1 MAQPQPVEH
10 PVYSEY
16 EDRVLTDLLTGRTG
30 RLSVGAHHGCSVS
43 SVVRV
48 SMFITFT
55 MERRY
60 AWADMELGSMG
71 IVPLH
76 RQGMSFWDATGM
88 DIRASLTLVVVC
100 SERGWLKPG
109 CAFSTPWSL
118 VMAWRLCGSVSGKNG
133 SGWMVMF

>member
-1 MAQPQPVEH
+1 MRVGAGYDANTLYTYCVAQPQPVEH

-76 RQGMSFWDATGM
+76 RQCMSFWEAIGM
-88 DIRASLTLVVVC
+88 DICASLTLV
-100 SERGWLKPG
+100 
-109 CAFSTPWSL
+109 AI
-118 VMAWRLCGSVSGKNG
+118 CGKRVDD
-133 SGWMVMF
+133 